1 MLCCDEF
8 IVRGVFWLVGIA
20 PPVVVIYPLPAQRQ
34 SSDLMGVV
42 VPRVWGSGT
51 VLNLVCNLDS
61 TIGSLYFY
69 RAGGGYVMVA
79 GGLEGSRG

>member
-1 MLCCDEF
+1 M
-8 IVRGVFWLVGIA
+8 GI
-20 PPVVVIYPLPAQRQ
+20 RHCF
-34 SSDLMGVV
+34 
-42 VPRVWGSGT
+42 
-51 VLNLVCNLDS
+51 NLVCNLDS